1 MNWIS
6 WGSRT
11 EERFKMRNYFLS
23 LAAIVTGML
32 LLIGVV
38 PVQTV
43 WAEQEAATSEF
54 DRRDFSGLWFNY
66 SYRSGGPGGVR
77 LFGPDDSHPPLMP
90 AGMAKMSGRVSAE
103 EADVPTN
110 SNDPIFQC
118 DPLGFPRIL
127 DRHETVEFIHTDN
140 RLLQFTQWERRLRE
154 IWLDGRESPSGDNLI
169 NLGPA
174 WYGHS
179 VGEWEGDTLV
189 INTVGINDEAWL
201 DRTGLPI
208 SFEARVEERWTR
220 IDAETLEL
228 RMTLHDP
235 TYYTAS
241 WGGNYPILYKPEN
254 PDYTSYYGWNGLYS
268 GITEQICAPLDEV
281 ETFNRRIRDPAS
293 TGITN

>member
-1 MNWIS
+1 
-6 WGSRT
+6 
-11 EERFKMRNYFLS
+11 MRSCIVS
-23 LAAIVTGML
+23 LRVAVVAVL
-32 LLIGVV
+32 LLVGTV
-38 PVQTV
+38 PVQAV
-43 WAEQEAATSEF
+43 YAEQEAVTGEF
-54 DRRDFSGLWFNY
+54 DPRDFSGLWFNY
-66 SYRSGGPGGVR
+66 TYRNSGRGGVR
-77 LFGPDDSHPPLMP
+77 LFGPDGSNPTLTA

-103 EADVPTN
+103 VADVPTH

-127 DRHETVEFIHTDN
+127 DRHETVEFIHTND

-154 IWLDGRESPSGDNLI
+154 IWLDGRELPSGDNLI

-228 RMTLHDP
+228 RLTLHDP
-235 TYYTAS
+235 TYYS
-241 WGGNYPILYKPEN
+241 EVWGGAYPILYKPEN
-254 PDYTSYYGWNGLYS
+254 PDYTSYYGWDGLYS

-281 ETFNRRIRDPAS
+281 ETFNKRIRDPA
-293 TGITN
+293 GVGVTN

>member
-1 MNWIS
+1 
-6 WGSRT
+6 
-11 EERFKMRNYFLS
+11 MRSCFVTVI
-23 LAAIVTGML
+23 AAVVGMV
-32 LLIGVV
+32 LLIGAV
-38 PVQTV
+38 PVQAGPV
-43 WAEQEAATSEF
+43 AQEAVLGEF
-54 DRRDFSGLWFNY
+54 DPRDFSGLWFNY
-66 SYRSGGPGGVR
+66 TYRNGGRGGVR
-77 LFGPDDSHPPLMP
+77 LFGPDESHPPLTP

-154 IWLDGRESPSGDNLI
+154 IWLDGREIPSGDNLI

-179 VGEWEGDTLV
+179 VGQWEGDTLV
-189 INTVGINDEAWL
+189 INTVGINDSAWL

-208 SFEARVEERWTR
+208 SFEARVEERWRR

-228 RMTLHDP
+228 RLTLHDP
-235 TYYTAS
+235 TYYTAV
-241 WGGNYPILYKPEN
+241 WGGDFPILYKPEN
-254 PDYTSYYGWNGLYS
+254 PDYTSYYGWDGLYS

>member
-1 MNWIS
+1 
-6 WGSRT
+6 
-11 EERFKMRNYFLS
+11 MRGCFVS
-23 LAAIVTGML
+23 LIASVVGML
-32 LLIGVV
+32 MLIG
-38 PVQTV
+38 PMPAQ
-43 WAEQEAATSEF
+43 AAPEEQGSEPGEF
-54 DRRDFSGLWFNY
+54 DPRDFSGLWFNY

-77 LFGPDDSHPPLMP
+77 LFGPDESHPPLTP

-103 EADVPTN
+103 AADVPTN

-127 DRHETVEFIHTDN
+127 DRHETVEFIHTPN

-154 IWLDGRESPSGDNLI
+154 IWLDGRALPSSDNLI

-189 INTVGINDEAWL
+189 INTVGINDSAWL

-208 SFEARVEERWTR
+208 SFEARVEERWRR
-220 IDAETLEL
+220 IDADTLEL
-228 RMTLHDP
+228 RMTLQDP
-235 TYYTAS
+235 AYYTAD
-241 WGGNYPILYKPEN
+241 WGGDYPILYKPEN
-254 PDYTSYYGWNGLYS
+254 PDYTSYYGWDGLYS

-281 ETFNRRIRDPAS
+281 DTFNRRIRDPAS
-293 TGITN
+293 TGILN